1 MIKSAEIKCF
11 SVAANLIFYHVF
23 TKSNK
28 LGHLPL
34 PSLPPTHQEVVVRAL
49 RISCA
54 LLRDSS
60 CNDYLLEQ
68 MRPTDELDIF
78 GAKPKTDS
86 HFSVKSSGIFVLL
99 ESNFDK
105 TKNNLSCIQIVY
117 TTKRIERLFTRYY

>member
-34 PSLPPTHQEVVVRAL
+34 PSLPPTSQEVVVRAL
-49 RISCA
+49 WISCT

-68 MRPTDELDIF
+68 MRPTDELNVF
-78 GAKPKTDS
+78 GAEPKTNS
-86 HFSVKSSGIFVLL
+86 HFSKFKWIFVFL

-105 TKNNLSCIQIVY
+105 TKNNLSYIQM
-117 TTKRIERLFTRYY
+117 E